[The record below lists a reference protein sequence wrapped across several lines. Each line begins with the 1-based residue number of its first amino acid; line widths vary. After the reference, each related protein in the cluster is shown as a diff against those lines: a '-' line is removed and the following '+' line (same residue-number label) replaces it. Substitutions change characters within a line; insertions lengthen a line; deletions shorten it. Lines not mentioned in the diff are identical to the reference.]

1 MNREEALNT
10 LRRSEGA
17 LRACGVA
24 HAALFGSM
32 ARGDDRPDSDVD
44 ILVEFDP
51 DAHVTVFDYVGV
63 KEYIASL
70 FLQPVDVI
78 DREALK
84 PHLRRPSARRG
95 LCILTPS
102 RTRFAT
108 FCVRSIWPK
117 ISRMARI
124 AMPSAPISCGCTQ
137 SRVAW
142 KSFPKPR
149 AASPRGSRHGHPGI
163 AWREMA
169 GAGNV
174 YRHDYQDVAPPR
186 VWDTVQFALPPL
198 RAAIEQELG
207 L

>member
-1 MNREEALNT
+1 VGAGPLREWRPIFVEGALGASYYQNMNREEALNT

-17 LRACGVA
+17 LRARGVA

-84 PHLRRPSARRG
+84 PHLRRPSARD
-95 LCILTPS
+95 
-102 RTRFAT
+102 A
-108 FCVRSIWPK
+108 
-117 ISRMARI
+117 
-124 AMPSAPISCGCTQ
+124 
-137 SRVAW
+137 
-142 KSFPKPR
+142 
-149 AASPRGSRHGHPGI
+149 
-163 AWREMA
+163 
-169 GAGNV
+169 V
-174 YRHDYQDVAPPR
+174 YA
-186 VWDTVQFALPPL
+186 F
-198 RAAIEQELG
+198 
-207 L
+207 